1 MNIYYYY
8 YYKKIK
14 ENNINEINLNSN
26 WVYNF
31 INGIKLL

>member
-1 MNIYYYY
+1 MNFYYY

-26 WVYNF
+26 WVTILSMALNYY
-31 INGIKLL
+31 K